1 MLVPAHRERGPQ
13 RLLMEI
19 ARLHEPP
26 LMIETKDLVVQ
37 RLTTYF
43 RRQPLFRSSSITLTM
58 HVVTRL
64 ELGEALKKKLD
75 GDVIALDLGRIDSWQ
90 SGQSPGSVLKH
101 KVDIIWA
108 CDPLSD
114 QAGGGFL
121 AFRPNSSLYQVLRDV
136 MLFSVGSI
144 HDGGLSGV
152 AMTQLASALE

>member
-1 MLVPAHRERGPQ
+1 
-13 RLLMEI
+13 
-19 ARLHEPP
+19 
-26 LMIETKDLVVQ
+26 
-37 RLTTYF
+37 
-43 RRQPLFRSSSITLTM
+43 M